1 MDRLVKG
8 FAFDGQVRLIGVET
22 TDLVQFAL
30 DTHKLSPVGTAA
42 LGKLLTAG
50 AIMGSMMKNDA
61 DKLTIIVKG
70 DGPLGNIVVCSDS
83 KANVKGYVQ
92 NPMVD
97 VPVDEN
103 GMLDIGTAVGKTG
116 LLTVIKDIGLKEP
129 QTGSVELKTGTISDE
144 LTDYFLISEQIP
156 SVIQLS
162 VSVKKD
168 ATVSVAAGY
177 LLQLMPNTDSAII
190 DMIVG
195 RISNMKPICEL
206 LKEGFSIEDILK
218 AISGDDRVTVLEE
231 LNPKFLCDCSR
242 QRMEQALN
250 TIPLAQ
256 RKKMLEE
263 DGFIEMTCSFCGKVE
278 RWNNEK

>member
-206 LKEGFSIEDILK
+206 LKEGFFIEDILK

>member
-8 FAFDGQVRLIGVET
+8 FAFDGQVRLIGIEA
-22 TDLVQFAL
+22 TDLVQIAL

-42 LGKLLTAG
+42 LGKLLVAG
-50 AIMGSMMKNDA
+50 AIMGSMMKNDK
-61 DKLTIIVKG
+61 DKLTLIVKG

-83 KANVKGYVQ
+83 KAIVKGYVQ

-97 VPVDEN
+97 VPLTESGN
-103 GMLDIGTAVGKTG
+103 LDIGTAVGRNG

-129 QTGSVELKTGTISDE
+129 QAGSVELKSGEIGDE
-144 LTDYFLISEQIP
+144 LTEYFLISEQIP

-162 VSVKKD
+162 VSVTKD
-168 ATVSVAAGY
+168 AKVSCACGY
-177 LLQLMPNTDSAII
+177 LLQLMPGTDNAII

-195 RISNMKPICEL
+195 RISNKSPISEL

-218 AISGDDRVTVLEE
+218 AISGDDMVTVLDEIT
-231 LNPKFLCDCSR
+231 PKFLCDCSR
-242 QRMEQALN
+242 ERMEQALN
-250 TIPLAQ
+250 TISPDE

-263 DGFIEMTCSFCGKVE
+263 DGFIEMKCSFCGKVE
-278 RWNNEK
+278 RWN